1 MSTFP
6 SSKRSFHKEKVSI
19 IRFLR
24 RNLSSLYHLQYTT
37 CYVKVSVAFEWQVVI
52 LTSSRESQSLIQV
65 KQRPAN
71 LLQAKCVLGTE
82 TGVARSTT
90 VKRLILVV
98 TLFCLLGFHL
108 PVTGNT
114 GKVK

>member
-82 TGVARSTT
+82 TGVVRSTT
-90 VKRLILVV
+90 DKRFGRYLV
-98 TLFCLLGFHL
+98 LFAGISFTSNWKHRK
-108 PVTGNT
+108 G
-114 GKVK
+114 

>member
-1 MSTFP
+1 ML
-6 SSKRSFHKEKVSI
+6 RS
-19 IRFLR
+19 
-24 RNLSSLYHLQYTT
+24 
-37 CYVKVSVAFEWQVVI
+37 VKQFEWQVVI

-65 KQRPAN
+65 KQRPAS

-98 TLFCLLGFHL
+98 YTLFYLLGFHL
-108 PVTGNT
+108 PLTENT

>member
-1 MSTFP
+1 M
-6 SSKRSFHKEKVSI
+6 

-24 RNLSSLYHLQYTT
+24 HNLSFLYHLQYTA
-37 CYVKVSVAFEWQVVI
+37 CYVKVSLAI
-52 LTSSRESQSLIQV
+52 SKASSHLTSSRESQGLIQV